1 MIECIFSETY
11 TIYEK
16 NLNQLEKHKLIK
28 LYRALSIRY
37 NKPFY
42 EISKNCKIVNIE
54 EDIDIPKTLNER
66 DYDNKEYS
74 DLLTCM
80 LEHTFKRIDKVIIQ
94 SLERVCK
101 ENTGL
106 IILKNNLDLIQDTH
120 KKSQTNGYLCL
131 GINTKGTVCCQRA
144 VRTVGKFQFCKKCAK
159 NATIEDVPVR
169 TYHGNIYSNSD
180 KSNSDNSDDDD
191 NPFPCNTHFNKV
203 T

>member
-37 NKPFY
+37 NKPFS

-74 DLLTCM
+74 DLLT
-80 LEHTFKRIDKVIIQ
+80 
-94 SLERVCK
+94 
-101 ENTGL
+101 
-106 IILKNNLDLIQDTH
+106 
-120 KKSQTNGYLCL
+120 
-131 GINTKGTVCCQRA
+131 
-144 VRTVGKFQFCKKCAK
+144 
-159 NATIEDVPVR
+159 
-169 TYHGNIYSNSD
+169 
-180 KSNSDNSDDDD
+180 
-191 NPFPCNTHFNKV
+191 
-203 T
+203 